1 MVPRVE
7 LPPATPPTAQVT
19 AVLKLPVPA
28 TVAVHWE
35 VALVWT
41 DVGTQAAATDVMVG
55 AAVTVIDA
63 EPDLAALAVL
73 VAVIV
78 TGLVVGT
85 ALGAV

>member
-1 MVPRVE
+1 
-7 LPPATPPTAQVT
+7 
-19 AVLKLPVPA
+19 VLKLPVPA

>member
-1 MVPRVE
+1 M
-7 LPPATPPTAQVT
+7 
-19 AVLKLPVPA
+19 
-28 TVAVHWE
+28 
-35 VALVWT
+35 ALVWT
-41 DVGTQAAATDVMVG
+41 EVGTQAAATEVMVG